1 MRDVSGGELTINAF
15 TDGVRKSHHTVHG
28 RLTVENT
35 NIIGEVVE
43 DAQVVFYDDDVVI
56 RAKKA
61 LYAKENRKDS
71 SQRSATDTEGDLLG

>member
-1 MRDVSGGELTINAF
+1 M
-15 TDGVRKSHHTVHG
+15 RKSHHTVHG

-43 DAQVVFYDDDVVI
+43 DTQVMFYYDDIVI

-61 LYAKENRKDS
+61 LYAKKNRKHA
-71 SQRSATDTEGDLLG
+71 SQRSAAESQGDLLG

>member
-1 MRDVSGGELTINAF
+1 M
-15 TDGVRKSHHTVHG
+15 RKSHHTVHG

-43 DAQVVFYDDDVVI
+43 DTQVVFYYDDVVI

-61 LYAKENRKDS
+61 LYGKKES
-71 SQRSATDTEGDLLG
+71 